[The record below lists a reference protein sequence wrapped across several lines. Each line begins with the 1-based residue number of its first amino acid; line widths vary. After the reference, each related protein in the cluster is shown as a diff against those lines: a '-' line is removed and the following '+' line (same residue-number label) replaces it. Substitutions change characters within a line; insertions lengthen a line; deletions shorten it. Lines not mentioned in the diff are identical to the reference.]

1 MAKKQAK
8 VKVKAKAKP
17 AAKPTAKAK
26 AKPKAKSKKI
36 VSRVKSRVS
45 QAARAV
51 SKTVKA
57 KTSQIKSAVAH
68 VAAPLL
74 HKAKAPGYQWINAFL
89 TVRDCSQAID
99 FYQQAFGF
107 ELRMSMPGPDG
118 KIVHAEMVHNGS
130 VLMMGPANQQM
141 GAPEGQSPVILY
153 AYVENVDEVA
163 SRAGG
168 LGATV
173 VQQPRDEFWGDRCCI
188 LVDTQGHSWMLA
200 THVKD
205 VSPDEM
211 HPPQS

>member
-1 MAKKQAK
+1 MAKKQIK

-17 AAKPTAKAK
+17 VVKRRAKTKV
-26 AKPKAKSKKI
+26 KPKKI
-36 VSRVKSRVS
+36 VSRVRSRVTR
-45 QAARAV
+45 AAKAV
-51 SKTVKA
+51 TKTVKA
-57 KTSQIKSAVAH
+57 RTSQLKSVISH

-74 HKAKAPGYQWINAFL
+74 HKAKAPGYEWINAFL

-99 FYQQAFGF
+99 FYQKAFGF

-130 VLMMGPANQQM
+130 VIMMGPANQQM
-141 GAPEGQSPVILY
+141 NAPEGQSPVILY

-163 SRAGG
+163 SRASGA
-168 LGATV
+168 GATV

-188 LVDTQGHSWMLA
+188 LVDPQGHSWMLA
-200 THVKD
+200 THVRD
-205 VSPDEM
+205 VSPEEM